1 MLARRPFKRSAILRR
16 HHRPFTERQERRD
29 LAATRALHEPAAEQ
43 QSAAGVANGMSPRG
57 RAGKRQVKAQEVSAL
72 GADDE
77 FWGQEAW
84 GDDDAD
90 DSFDEAAVSDDG
102 EVSRALPL
110 IRL

>member
-1 MLARRPFKRSAILRR
+1 VQALGGSSSPAPAVHGAEGAAGSGSDTRFARTGGGA
-16 HHRPFTERQERRD
+16 TE
-29 LAATRALHEPAAEQ
+29 
-43 QSAAGVANGMSPRG
+43 SAAGVANGMSPRG